1 MSQLQRG
8 GRVVVVAERRKISII
23 PQANISY
30 NDSIVIVVLC
40 RSVVAAMPLLLGR
53 DFQDRNRPLAVFRYL
68 GTQSYSQGGED
79 ARSIV
84 KMRKICQWEEPQLTV
99 PAIQE
104 SKRILI
110 GKANSVCVIPAE
122 NARKIFG
129 FSFITHEVE
138 RAVLGRYQTANMEAS
153 QEASLVLNQLCESI
167 IKSINS
173 QCERLRQMDEHL
185 SAIWS
190 RERVRF
196 IFEACLS
203 HFSCLVL
210 EGRARICD
218 FSNARDLQLFYS
230 V

>member
-8 GRVVVVAERRKISII
+8 GRVVVVAESRKLSII

-30 NDSIVIVVLC
+30 NNSIVIVVLC
-40 RSVVAAMPLLLGR
+40 QSGVAAMPLLLGR
-53 DFQDRNRPLAVFRYL
+53 DFRDRNRPLAVFCYL
-68 GTQSYSQGGED
+68 GTRSGSQGGED
-79 ARSIV
+79 AHSIV

-110 GKANSVCVIPAE
+110 RKANSVCVIPAE
-122 NARKIFG
+122 SARKIFG
-129 FSFITHEVE
+129 FSFVTHE
-138 RAVLGRYQTANMEAS
+138 VLGRYQTANMEAS
-153 QEASLVLNQLCESI
+153 QEGSLVLNQLCESI

-190 RERVRF
+190 CERVRF

-210 EGRARICD
+210 EGRACICD